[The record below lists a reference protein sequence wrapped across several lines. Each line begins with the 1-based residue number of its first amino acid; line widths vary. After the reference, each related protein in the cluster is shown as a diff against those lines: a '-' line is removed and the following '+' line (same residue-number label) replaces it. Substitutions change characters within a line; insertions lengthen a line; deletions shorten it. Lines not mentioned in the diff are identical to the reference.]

1 MTKTALVIDDS
12 STTREIVSYSL
23 REAGFD
29 TLTANDGQ
37 QALEVLTRRSVD
49 LIISE
54 LNMPVMDGL
63 TFVRQ
68 VRLRDDLR
76 GVPILMLTT
85 ESQAAMKEEGR
96 QAGVTGW
103 LVKPFNP
110 EMLLKVIAKVV
121 P

>member
-1 MTKTALVIDDS
+1 MPKTALVIDDS
-12 STTREIVSYSL
+12 STTREVVSYSL

-37 QALEVLTRRSVD
+37 QALDVLSGHSVD
-49 LIISE
+49 LIISD
-54 LNMPVMDGL
+54 LNMPVMDGI
-63 TFVRQ
+63 TFVRHARQ
-68 VRLRDDLR
+68 REELRE
-76 GVPILMLTT
+76 VPILMLTT
-85 ESQAAMKEEGR
+85 ESHAAMKEQGR
-96 QAGVTGW
+96 QAGATGW